1 MNNWHPH
8 QEMLVE
14 YSAGNL
20 PNAQSLCVSVHMHY
34 CTECKLAY
42 DKLLVLG
49 SRLWEE
55 GPPVKVSN
63 NCRHQLMS
71 LLDDGEEPD
80 TNKPTPSSKVEH
92 KERICC
98 AGGDTGRGEIG
109 GGEIIRNAVPYKL
122 NDLQQGQIHTESCQV
137 PKPLQTWVK
146 DGWTSLNWQ
155 FCMPVLSVAPLADFQ
170 GYRVALHKI
179 KAGGQ
184 VVAHTHRGTEVTVV
198 LKGSFS
204 DQYGHYKEGDF
215 LCRDASH
222 GHAPTASQD
231 MDCICLTALEAPVKL
246 TSWWGRVLNPFLR

>member
-1 MNNWHPH
+1 MNSWHPH

-20 PNAQSLCVSVHMHY
+20 PNAQSLCISVHMHY
-34 CTECKLAY
+34 CNECKLAY

-49 SRLWEE
+49 TRLWEE

-63 NCRHQLMS
+63 NCRHQVMA
-71 LLDDGEEPD
+71 LLDDEEPD
-80 TNKPTPSSKVEH
+80 PNKSMLSAQVEH
-92 KERICC
+92 NHPMCGSGEK
-98 AGGDTGRGEIG
+98 TGRD
-109 GGEIIRNAVPYKL
+109 AVPYKL
-122 NDLQQGQIHTESCQV
+122 NDLKQDQIHTQSCQV

-155 FCMPVLSVAPLADFQ
+155 FCMPVLSVAPLAKFQ
-170 GYRVALHKI
+170 GYQVALHKI
-179 KAGGQ
+179 KAGRQ
-184 VVAHTHRGTEVTVV
+184 VIAHTHCGMEVTVV

-246 TSWWGRVLNPFLR
+246 TSWWGKALNPFLR